1 MKRLSHIIML
11 ITAVSAFISCEHVLC
26 VDGAWDPMEL
36 DKTHVNF
43 PSEGGQNT
51 VSVLNYTLWWI
62 VGGYTSVNEIG
73 DQQNYSDFIHATSS
87 EGENGAQ
94 DTLDGG
100 WYHLTVPDKC
110 KSNAVIVTVEP
121 NDGEARHTIIQMQS
135 GNAFTTFSIS
145 QE

>member
-1 MKRLSHIIML
+1 MKRLSYIIIL

-73 DQQNYSDFIHATSS
+73 
-87 EGENGAQ
+87 AQ

-110 KSNAVIVTVEP
+110 KSNVVIVTVEP

>member
-1 MKRLSHIIML
+1 MKRLSYIIIL

-62 VGGYTSVNEIG
+62 VGGYTS
-73 DQQNYSDFIHATSS
+73 YFIHATSS

-110 KSNAVIVTVEP
+110 RSNSVIITVEP
-121 NDGEARHTIIQMQS
+121 NNGEPRQTIIQMQS
-135 GNAFTTFSIS
+135 GNAFATFSIS

>member
-1 MKRLSHIIML
+1 MKRLSYIIIF
-11 ITAVSAFISCEHVLC
+11 ITFVSAFISCEHVLC

-36 DKTHVNF
+36 DKAHVNF

-73 DQQNYSDFIHATSS
+73 DQQ
-87 EGENGAQ
+87 
-94 DTLDGG
+94 
-100 WYHLTVPDKC
+100 
-110 KSNAVIVTVEP
+110 
-121 NDGEARHTIIQMQS
+121 MQS

>member
-1 MKRLSHIIML
+1 MKRLSYIIIL

-62 VGGYTSVNEIG
+62 VGGYTNG
-73 DQQNYSDFIHATSS
+73 FIHATSS

-110 KSNAVIVTVEP
+110 RSNSVIITVEP
-121 NDGEARHTIIQMQS
+121 NNGEPRQTIIQMQS
-135 GNAFTTFSIS
+135 GDAFATFSIS

>member
-1 MKRLSHIIML
+1 MKRLSYIIIL

-73 DQQNYSDFIHATSS
+73 
-87 EGENGAQ
+87 AQ

>member
-1 MKRLSHIIML
+1 MKRLSYIIIL

-62 VGGYTSVNEIG
+62 VGGYTS
-73 DQQNYSDFIHATSS
+73 DFIHATSS

-110 KSNAVIVTVEP
+110 RSNSVIITVEP
-121 NDGEARHTIIQMQS
+121 NNGEPRQTIIQMQS
-135 GNAFTTFSIS
+135 GDAFATFSIS

>member
-1 MKRLSHIIML
+1 MKRLSYIIIL

-36 DKTHVNF
+36 DKTNVNF

-73 DQQNYSDFIHATSS
+73 
-87 EGENGAQ
+87 AQ

-110 KSNAVIVTVEP
+110 KSNVVIVTVEP

>member
-1 MKRLSHIIML
+1 MKRLSYIIIL

-36 DKTHVNF
+36 DKTYVNF

-73 DQQNYSDFIHATSS
+73 
-87 EGENGAQ
+87 AQ

-110 KSNAVIVTVEP
+110 KSNVVIVTVEP